1 LNYVSVRN
9 FGGAPNL
16 NYEARWK
23 LLADLAAELRKSGE
37 PVPPDVI
44 RDLRSAKTMIEVLK
58 VDRSRA
64 ENLLR
69 IEEYLDSVESHLLSA
84 AKRKLGEEYVDE
96 WLGKVAE
103 AQRGVRVCEP
113 KPSRRFP
120 IGVPR
125 DKSWVRIKPSAEI
138 TLEKIKKSSKEIGLG
153 LKTQRDGYVL
163 VYGEEDKVKRFIH
176 MTAYRL
182 REDGSRSVT

>member
-1 LNYVSVRN
+1 LSHEVV
-9 FGGAPNL
+9 
-16 NYEARWK
+16 
-23 LLADLAAELRKSGE
+23 
-37 PVPPDVI
+37 

-58 VDRSRA
+58 LDRSRA

-69 IEEYLDSVESHLLSA
+69 LEEYLGNVESRLLSA
-84 AKRKLGEEYVDE
+84 ARRKFGEGYVDE

-103 AQRGVRVCEP
+103 AQKGVRVCEP

-125 DKSWVRIKPSAEI
+125 DKSWIRIKPSAEI
-138 TLEKIKKSSKEIGLG
+138 PLEKIKKLSNEIGLG

-163 VYGEEDKVKRFIH
+163 VYGEEDKVKRFINL
-176 MTAYRL
+176 TADRL
-182 REDGSRSVT
+182 REGGSPSAA